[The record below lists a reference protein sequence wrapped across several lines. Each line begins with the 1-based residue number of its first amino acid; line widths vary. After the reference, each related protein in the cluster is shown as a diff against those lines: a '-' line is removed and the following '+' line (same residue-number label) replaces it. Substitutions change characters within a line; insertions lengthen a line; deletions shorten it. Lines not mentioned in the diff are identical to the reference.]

1 MPNAVRSRVVE
12 SMQELVIGLARPYIL
27 NELPGWGYVYRW
39 AVGSEEQRQ
48 WFWADAP
55 SRTVRGKLHGFEMR
69 LDLSHWSDRSTF
81 FLGRWIDLQNQLF
94 MRDLLEPGNTVV
106 DVSAHRG
113 SFALVASR
121 LVGHRGKVVCFDADP
136 QNADHLHHD
145 IAANGIGNI
154 VVEPAGLSD
163 AVLENEHPALIK
175 IGGEDDSFRVI
186 ADLSK
191 TIERDHPVLLTEVP
205 AAGRA
210 HRDASMMQLMAVLA
224 QRGYEGFTLVLRRH
238 GLVGHR
244 WALAPLHGAKRA
256 VNAVWFHEDFLS
268 RHGPSLE
275 RYALAG
281 AMH

>member
-1 MPNAVRSRVVE
+1 
-12 SMQELVIGLARPYIL
+12 MQELVIGLARPYIHS
-27 NELPGWGYVYRW
+27 ELPGWGYVYRW
-39 AVGSEEQRQ
+39 AVGGEQHRE

-69 LDLSHWSDRSTF
+69 LDLSHGSDRSTY

-121 LVGHRGKVVCFDADP
+121 LVGQRGKVVCFDPNP
-136 QNADHLHHD
+136 QNTEHLSRD
-145 IAANGIGNI
+145 IAANGIANI
-154 VVEPAGLSD
+154 VVEADGLSD
-163 AVLENEHPALIK
+163 AVLENDHPALIK
-175 IGGEDDSFRVI
+175 IGGEEDNLRVI

-205 AAGRA
+205 PAQHA
-210 HRDASMMQLMAVLA
+210 HRDASMVELISLLA
-224 QRGYEGFTLVLRRH
+224 QRGYAGFTLVLRRH
-238 GLVGHR
+238 GLAGHR
-244 WALAPLHGAKRA
+244 WALAPLHGARRA

-268 RHGPSLE
+268 RHGPSLD
-275 RYALAG
+275 RYGLAD
-281 AMH
+281 AVP